1 MMSSNFL
8 NTWFE
13 IIFSQL
19 QNIIPAISNLSK
31 IAWGGSKFVY
41 KAQVS
46 GRWEAIK
53 VCHLNLLQGDSI
65 RLRAFREIDSLTK
78 LTSPYIVKLG
88 QIEPH
93 VKKINDVEFLIY
105 SEEYLPGKSL
115 QDLMQEQYVPS
126 EIELKNLLS
135 CLLNAIEETASSHLV
150 HRDIKPG
157 NVIKNVPPRTF
168 VLIDFSIALAT
179 DPNLSHLT
187 ATGMMS
193 PKTNAYAA
201 PELFAADYH
210 QIVTYRTDLY
220 CAAYTVFSYALGQ
233 PYFKNINELLGTKRC
248 PLLCTLRTDISEK
261 FSCFLAQLLKKD
273 SNLRSGN
280 ITKLKEELKSL

>member
-1 MMSSNFL
+1 MVSGNFL

-135 CLLNAIEETASSHLV
+135 CLLNAIEETA
-150 HRDIKPG
+150 
-157 NVIKNVPPRTF
+157 
-168 VLIDFSIALAT
+168 FST
-179 DPNLSHLT
+179 
-187 ATGMMS
+187 
-193 PKTNAYAA
+193 
-201 PELFAADYH
+201 
-210 QIVTYRTDLY
+210 
-220 CAAYTVFSYALGQ
+220 
-233 PYFKNINELLGTKRC
+233 
-248 PLLCTLRTDISEK
+248 
-261 FSCFLAQLLKKD
+261 
-273 SNLRSGN
+273 SGY
-280 ITKLKEELKSL
+280 